1 MPGDG
6 LDQLTHL
13 ELEER
18 VRDLTHDLARQ
29 QAGRKELEQ
38 RAAAA
43 EQSAAAAAQ
52 QARQVQA
59 RLEREVA
66 QMDALRVDRDNAR
79 AQASSA
85 QAQAQAANQA
95 AADDRA
101 AVDGLRAN
109 VHRQEQRATLL
120 QERLVR
126 ARNHAQ
132 QTLDQLTV

>member
-6 LDQLTHL
+6 LGQLTHQQ
-13 ELEER
+13 LEER

-29 QAGRKELEQ
+29 QAGRTELEQ

-43 EQSAAAAAQ
+43 EQAAAAAAAQ
-52 QARQVQA
+52 AGQVQA
-59 RLEREVA
+59 RLEREVTQIA
-66 QMDALRVDRDNAR
+66 ELRGERDTAR

-85 QAQAQAANQA
+85 QAQARAAHQA

-109 VHRQEQRATLL
+109 VHRLEQRVTQL
-120 QERLVR
+120 QERLTK

-132 QTLDQLTV
+132 QTLDTLTV

>member
-6 LDQLTHL
+6 LEQLTHTQ
-13 ELEER
+13 LEER

-29 QAGRKELEQ
+29 QAGRTELEQ

-43 EQSAAAAAQ
+43 EQAAAAAAAQ
-52 QARQVQA
+52 AGQVQA

-66 QMDALRVDRDNAR
+66 QIAELRGERDNAR
-79 AQASSA
+79 AQTINAHA
-85 QAQAQAANQA
+85 QARAALQT

-109 VHRQEQRATLL
+109 VHRLEERV
-120 QERLVR
+120 ERLQVVLSS
-126 ARNHAQ
+126 ARDHAQ
-132 QTLDQLTV
+132 QTVDSLRV